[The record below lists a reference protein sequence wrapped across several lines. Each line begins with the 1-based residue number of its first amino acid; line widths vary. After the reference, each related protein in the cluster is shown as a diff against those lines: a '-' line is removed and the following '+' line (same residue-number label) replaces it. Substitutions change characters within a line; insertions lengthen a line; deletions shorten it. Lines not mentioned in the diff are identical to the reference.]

1 MKRIGNTSRQ
11 DQCGRRCFTIFGLV
25 SVVFL
30 FFGTEASSLD
40 TIYMAITPGKN
51 FQHVIYPIAQEKGYM
66 REEGIDLKLL
76 IVAGTPSIQGLL
88 AGSIQFTVAGTSAL
102 IAAAKGAAPLKVVL
116 AANDKVHQWLLSKP
130 EISSPKSLKGKRIAT
145 GGVAA
150 SATFMLKQILM
161 RHGLDPNRDVAYIHQ
176 SGGTQLGA
184 LLSGSVDAIILGVQP
199 RYIGVNAGMRELF
212 FFGNEVKNSWG
223 TLATSDRFIKEQPK
237 QVSGFI
243 RAAVKALRFIRQDR
257 DTTIAANVKF
267 SGVDRTL
274 ATRMYDDLIGTFTRN
289 GTVDEETQ
297 KNDLAIIRQIADVS
311 EFIPIGRGYDFS
323 FAYEA
328 DQLLNQAGWRP

>member
-1 MKRIGNTSRQ
+1 
-11 DQCGRRCFTIFGLV
+11 
-25 SVVFL
+25 
-30 FFGTEASSLD
+30 
-40 TIYMAITPGKN
+40 MAITPGKN
-51 FQHVIYPIAQEKGYM
+51 FQHVIYSIAQEKGYM
-66 REEGIDLKLL
+66 REEGIDLKMLV
-76 IVAGTPSIQGLL
+76 IAGTPSIQGLL

-130 EISSPKSLKGKRIAT
+130 EITNLKSLKGKRIAT

-150 SATFMLKQILM
+150 SATFMLKQILS
-161 RHGLDPNRDVAYIHQ
+161 RQGLDPNRDVNYIHQ

-237 QVSGFI
+237 QVAGFI
-243 RAAVKALRFIRQDR
+243 RAAVKALRFIRKER
-257 DTTIAANVKF
+257 DATIAANVKF
-267 SGVDRTL
+267 SGVNWTL

-297 KNDLAIIRQIADVS
+297 KNDLSIIRQIADVS
-311 EFIPIGRGYDFS
+311 EPIPMARAYDFS

-328 DQLLNQAGWRP
+328 DKQLNQAGWRP

>member
-1 MKRIGNTSRQ
+1 
-11 DQCGRRCFTIFGLV
+11 
-25 SVVFL
+25 
-30 FFGTEASSLD
+30 
-40 TIYMAITPGKN
+40 
-51 FQHVIYPIAQEKGYM
+51 M
-66 REEGIDLKLL
+66 REEGIDLKMLV
-76 IVAGTPSIQGLL
+76 IAGTPSIQGLL

-130 EISSPKSLKGKRIAT
+130 EITSVRNLKGKRIAT
-145 GGVAA
+145 GGVAS
-150 SATFMLKQILM
+150 SATFMLKQILV
-161 RHGLDPNRDVAYIHQ
+161 RQGLDPNRDVNYIHQ

-237 QVSGFI
+237 QVAGFI
-243 RAAVKALRFIRQDR
+243 RAAVKALRFIRQER
-257 DTTIAANVKF
+257 DATIAANVKF

-274 ATRMYDDLIGTFTRN
+274 AARMYDDLIGTFTRN
-289 GTVDEETQ
+289 GTVDDETQ
-297 KNDLAIIRQIADVS
+297 KNDLSIIRQIADVS
-311 EFIPIGRGYDFS
+311 EPIPMARAYDFS
-323 FAYEA
+323 FAYDA
-328 DQLLNQAGWRP
+328 DRQLNQAGWHP

>member
-1 MKRIGNTSRQ
+1 
-11 DQCGRRCFTIFGLV
+11 
-25 SVVFL
+25 VFL
-30 FFGTEASSLD
+30 FFATEAFSLD
-40 TIYMAITPGKN
+40 TVYMAITPGKN

-66 REEGIDLKLL
+66 QEEGIDLKMLV
-76 IVAGTPSIQGLL
+76 IAGTPSIQGLL
-88 AGSIQFTVAGTSAL
+88 AGSIQFSVAGTSAL

-130 EISSPKSLKGKRIAT
+130 EITNLKSLKGKRIAT

-150 SATFMLKQILM
+150 SATFMLKQILIKQ
-161 RHGLDPNRDVAYIHQ
+161 GLDPNRDVAYIHQ

-237 QVSGFI
+237 QVAGFI
-243 RAAVKALRFIRQDR
+243 RAALKALRFIRQER
-257 DTTIAANVKF
+257 DATIAANVKF

-274 ATRMYDDLIGTFTRN
+274 AARMYDDLIGTFTRN

-311 EFIPIGRGYDFS
+311 EPIPIARAYDFS
-323 FAYEA
+323 FAYDA
-328 DQLLNQAGWRP
+328 DKQLNQAGWRP

>member
-1 MKRIGNTSRQ
+1 
-11 DQCGRRCFTIFGLV
+11 
-25 SVVFL
+25 
-30 FFGTEASSLD
+30 
-40 TIYMAITPGKN
+40 MAITPGKN

-66 REEGIDLKLL
+66 REEGIDLKMLV
-76 IVAGTPSIQGLL
+76 IAGTPSIQGLL

-130 EISSPKSLKGKRIAT
+130 EITSVRNLKGKRIAT
-145 GGVAA
+145 GGVAS
-150 SATFMLKQILM
+150 SATFMLKQILV
-161 RHGLDPNRDVAYIHQ
+161 RQGLDPNRDVNYIHQ

-237 QVSGFI
+237 QVAGFI
-243 RAAVKALRFIRQDR
+243 RAAVKALRFIRQER
-257 DTTIAANVKF
+257 DATIAANVKF

-274 ATRMYDDLIGTFTRN
+274 AARMYDDLIGTFTRN
-289 GTVDEETQ
+289 GTVDDETQ
-297 KNDLAIIRQIADVS
+297 KNDLSIIRQYFCLRQTIAS
-311 EFIPIGRGYDFS
+311 EIP
-323 FAYEA
+323 
-328 DQLLNQAGWRP
+328 

>member
-1 MKRIGNTSRQ
+1 MKKLRHPSRR
-11 DQCGRRCFTIFGLV
+11 DQRRRRSCSAFAIV
-25 SVVFL
+25 SAVFL
-30 FFGTEASSLD
+30 FFATEAFSLD
-40 TIYMAITPGKN
+40 PVYITPGKD

-66 REEGIDLKLL
+66 REEGIDLKMLV
-76 IVAGTPSIQGLL
+76 IAGTPSIQGLL

-130 EISSPKSLKGKRIAT
+130 EITSVRNLKGKRIAT
-145 GGVAA
+145 GGVAS
-150 SATFMLKQILM
+150 SATFMLKQILV
-161 RHGLDPNRDVAYIHQ
+161 RQGLDPNRDVNYIHQ

-237 QVSGFI
+237 QVAGFI
-243 RAAVKALRFIRQDR
+243 RAAVKALRFIRQER
-257 DTTIAANVKF
+257 DATIAANVKF

-274 ATRMYDDLIGTFTRN
+274 AARMYDDLIGTFTRN
-289 GTVDEETQ
+289 GTVDDETQ
-297 KNDLAIIRQIADVS
+297 KNDLSIIRQIADVS
-311 EFIPIGRGYDFS
+311 EPIPMARAYDFS
-323 FAYEA
+323 FAY
-328 DQLLNQAGWRP
+328 DTDRQLNQTGWHP

>member
-1 MKRIGNTSRQ
+1 
-11 DQCGRRCFTIFGLV
+11 
-25 SVVFL
+25 
-30 FFGTEASSLD
+30 
-40 TIYMAITPGKN
+40 MAITPGKN

-66 REEGIDLKLL
+66 REEGIDLKMLV
-76 IVAGTPSIQGLL
+76 IAGTPSIQGLL

-130 EISSPKSLKGKRIAT
+130 EITSVKNLKGKRIAT
-145 GGVAA
+145 GGVAS
-150 SATFMLKQILM
+150 SATFMLKQILS
-161 RHGLDPNRDVAYIHQ
+161 RQGLDPNRDVNYIHQ

-237 QVSGFI
+237 QVAGFM
-243 RAAVKALRFIRQDR
+243 RAAVKALRFIRQER
-257 DTTIAANVKF
+257 DATIAANVKF

-289 GTVDEETQ
+289 GTVDDDTQ
-297 KNDLAIIRQIADVS
+297 KNDLSIIRQIADVS
-311 EFIPIGRGYDFS
+311 EPIPMARAYDFS
-323 FAYEA
+323 FAYDA
-328 DQLLNQAGWRP
+328 DRQLNQAGWHP

>member
-1 MKRIGNTSRQ
+1 MSFIPLRRRKVTCGKKALTS
-11 DQCGRRCFTIFGLV
+11 
-25 SVVFL
+25 
-30 FFGTEASSLD
+30 
-40 TIYMAITPGKN
+40 
-51 FQHVIYPIAQEKGYM
+51 
-66 REEGIDLKLL
+66 KLL

-130 EISSPKSLKGKRIAT
+130 EITSLKSLKGKRIAT

-161 RHGLDPNRDVAYIHQ
+161 RQGLDPNRDVAYIHQ
-176 SGGTQLGA
+176 SGGTQLRA

-199 RYIGVNAGMRELF
+199 RYIGVNAGMRELL

-223 TLATSDRFIKEQPK
+223 TLATSDRLIKEQPK

-257 DTTIAANVKF
+257 DATIAANVKF

-274 ATRMYDDLIGTFTRN
+274 ATRMYEDLIGTFTRN

-297 KNDLAIIRQIADVS
+297 KNDLTIIRQIAEVS

>member
-1 MKRIGNTSRQ
+1 
-11 DQCGRRCFTIFGLV
+11 
-25 SVVFL
+25 
-30 FFGTEASSLD
+30 
-40 TIYMAITPGKN
+40 MAITPGKN

-66 REEGIDLKLL
+66 REEGIDLKMLV
-76 IVAGTPSIQGLL
+76 IAGTPSIQGLL

-130 EISSPKSLKGKRIAT
+130 EITSVRNLKGKRIAT
-145 GGVAA
+145 GGVAS
-150 SATFMLKQILM
+150 SATFMLKQILV
-161 RHGLDPNRDVAYIHQ
+161 RQGLDPNRDVNYIHQ

-237 QVSGFI
+237 QVAGFI
-243 RAAVKALRFIRQDR
+243 RAAVKALRFIRQER
-257 DTTIAANVKF
+257 DATIAANVKF

-274 ATRMYDDLIGTFTRN
+274 AARMYDDLIGTFTRN
-289 GTVDEETQ
+289 GTVDDDTQ
-297 KNDLAIIRQIADVS
+297 KNDLSIIRQIADVS
-311 EFIPIGRGYDFS
+311 EPIPMARAYDFS
-323 FAYEA
+323 FAYDA
-328 DQLLNQAGWRP
+328 DRQLNQAGWHP

>member
-1 MKRIGNTSRQ
+1 
-11 DQCGRRCFTIFGLV
+11 
-25 SVVFL
+25 
-30 FFGTEASSLD
+30 
-40 TIYMAITPGKN
+40 MAITPGKN

-66 REEGIDLKLL
+66 REEGIDLKMLV
-76 IVAGTPSIQGLL
+76 IAGTPSIQGLL

-130 EISSPKSLKGKRIAT
+130 EITSVKNLKGKRIAT
-145 GGVAA
+145 GGVAS
-150 SATFMLKQILM
+150 SATFMLKQILS
-161 RHGLDPNRDVAYIHQ
+161 RQGLDPSRDVAYIHQ

-237 QVSGFI
+237 QVAGFM
-243 RAAVKALRFIRQDR
+243 RAAVKAPRFIRQER
-257 DTTIAANVKF
+257 NATIAANVKF

-297 KNDLAIIRQIADVS
+297 KNDLSIIRQIADVS
-311 EFIPIGRGYDFS
+311 EPIPIDRAYDFS

-328 DQLLNQAGWRP
+328 DKQLNQAGWRP

>member
-1 MKRIGNTSRQ
+1 
-11 DQCGRRCFTIFGLV
+11 
-25 SVVFL
+25 
-30 FFGTEASSLD
+30 
-40 TIYMAITPGKN
+40 MAITPGKN

-66 REEGIDLKLL
+66 REEGIDLKMLV
-76 IVAGTPSIQGLL
+76 IAGTPSIQGLL

-130 EISSPKSLKGKRIAT
+130 EITSVKNLKGKRIAT
-145 GGVAA
+145 GGVAS
-150 SATFMLKQILM
+150 SATFMLKQILS
-161 RHGLDPNRDVAYIHQ
+161 RQGLDPNRDVNYIHQ

-237 QVSGFI
+237 QVAGFI
-243 RAAVKALRFIRQDR
+243 RAALKALRFIRQER
-257 DTTIAANVKF
+257 DATIAANVKF

-274 ATRMYDDLIGTFTRN
+274 AARMYDDLIGTFTRN

-311 EFIPIGRGYDFS
+311 EPIPTGS
-323 FAYEA
+323 S
-328 DQLLNQAGWRP
+328 L

>member
-1 MKRIGNTSRQ
+1 
-11 DQCGRRCFTIFGLV
+11 
-25 SVVFL
+25 
-30 FFGTEASSLD
+30 
-40 TIYMAITPGKN
+40 
-51 FQHVIYPIAQEKGYM
+51 
-66 REEGIDLKLL
+66 
-76 IVAGTPSIQGLL
+76 
-88 AGSIQFTVAGTSAL
+88 
-102 IAAAKGAAPLKVVL
+102 VVL

-130 EISSPKSLKGKRIAT
+130 EITSLKSLKGKRIAT

-150 SATFMLKQILM
+150 SATFMLKQILI

-199 RYIGVNAGMRELF
+199 RYIGVNAGMRELL

-223 TLATSDRFIKEQPK
+223 TLATSDRLIKEQPK

-243 RAAVKALRFIRQDR
+243 RAAVKALRFIRQER
-257 DTTIAANVKF
+257 DATIAVNVKF
-267 SGVDRTL
+267 SGVDKTL
-274 ATRMYDDLIGTFTRN
+274 ATRMYDDLISTFTRN

-297 KNDLAIIRQIADVS
+297 KNDLTIIRQIADVS

-328 DQLLNQAGWRP
+328 DQLLNQTGWRP